1 MGVCAVITPPLT
13 GLPDRLL
20 RELDDVVGAYTL
32 VGSFAR
38 DYWIHDV
45 CGMPRG
51 ADTKDVDI
59 SILVSSFTSYRARLK
74 SLHGLRGTGLAF
86 RVADVVVDIIPFGS
100 DIAPGGILEPV
111 PGVTLDVTGMAESV
125 ESGVTITAGER
136 TLQVPTLASM
146 IGLKLIAWDYRRD
159 STHKDARDLGP
170 LLRATYHEPFEAEV
184 WADESAGAR
193 WGYDDLLMG
202 PYRAGRELRST
213 WQPSSRERLLDILS
227 GALLPELATQIAH
240 HYRGTAELM
249 AEQLDA
255 LYAGLAKDATLSI

>member
-1 MGVCAVITPPLT
+1 MITPPLT

-193 WGYDDLLMG
+193 WGYDDLSSWVPTAPVENCVRHGSPVHASGCSTYSPVPCCRNSRPRLHITTEA
-202 PYRAGRELRST
+202 PRS
-213 WQPSSRERLLDILS
+213 
-227 GALLPELATQIAH
+227 
-240 HYRGTAELM
+240 
-249 AEQLDA
+249 
-255 LYAGLAKDATLSI
+255 